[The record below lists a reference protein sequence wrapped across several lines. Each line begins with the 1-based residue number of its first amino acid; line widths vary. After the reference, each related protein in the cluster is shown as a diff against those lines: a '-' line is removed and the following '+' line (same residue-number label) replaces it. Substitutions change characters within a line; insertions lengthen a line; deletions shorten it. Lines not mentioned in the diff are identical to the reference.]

1 MQSGLYECD
10 LSCWLFWQ
18 KNKTVNNKEAKL
30 NTVNTWNQNNTTCFT
45 PSNYF
50 DCVVYWFKDFYPTV
64 AGVRQVFCNVFF
76 NICNSLNPEQFAHFQ
91 QFLKAVTLC
100 FSVMLGSLWY
110 GVPAACEWVSVMK
123 IYRKQ
128 TFGLFCLG
136 SQPYTIWSSAD
147 PVSYSGT
154 YIWALF
160 AMFFSFYYVL
170 CCFLCNLRISTWS
183 PSWD

>member
-91 QFLKAVTLC
+91 QFLKAVT
-100 FSVMLGSLWY
+100 V
-110 GVPAACEWVSVMK
+110 
-123 IYRKQ
+123 
-128 TFGLFCLG
+128 LFCDVRVIMIRC
-136 SQPYTIWSSAD
+136 PSSLRMSECD
-147 PVSYSGT
+147 ENLQKT
-154 YIWALF
+154 DIWALLF
-160 AMFFSFYYVL
+160 GLSAIHHMVVCWSSELQRHLHLGSFCHV
-170 CCFLCNLRISTWS
+170 F
-183 PSWD
+183 